1 MQGALPP
8 ATIAG
13 EDGRAKERTG
23 EKGRGREGKRGAA
36 RGLARTGVWSRIFA
50 VRGLTRTDFRVFTVF
65 VCSL

>member
-1 MQGALPP
+1 MFIQCNRFLQGALPP

-36 RGLARTGVWSRIFA
+36 RGLARTGV
-50 VRGLTRTDFRVFTVF
+50 
-65 VCSL
+65 